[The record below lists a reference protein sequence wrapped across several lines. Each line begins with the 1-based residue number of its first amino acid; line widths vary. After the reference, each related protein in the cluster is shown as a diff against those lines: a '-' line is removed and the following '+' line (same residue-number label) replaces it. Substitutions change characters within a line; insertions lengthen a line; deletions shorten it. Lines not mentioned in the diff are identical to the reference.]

1 MSMSSAAAA
10 FPVGL
15 EGVGAA
21 AAVSSQSPPVDGS
34 GFVLLLRDRDFMDGM
49 SASDDTSLYV

>member
-49 SASDDTSLYV
+49 SASDDTSL